1 MKECNYCNTEY
12 NDFILLNNETR
23 FNSNI
28 EISLNKQ
35 GMLRV
40 RYDEGDGW
48 RWVSQ
53 DIINV
58 NFCPMCG
65 RKLG

>member
-1 MKECNYCNTEY
+1 MSCSYCNAEH
-12 NDFILLNNETR
+12 NDFIVLNNETR
-23 FNSNI
+23 FISNI

-40 RYDEGDGW
+40 RCDEGDGW
-48 RWVSQ
+48 QWITQ
-53 DIINV
+53 DIIGV

-65 RKLG
+65 KKIG